1 MAEINKSIVISKE
14 SEDIIKSVKSKLGFT
29 FKLWSDEEL
38 LKVRRE
44 IRKFYRKQQKGKCA
58 YCQNPVTLSAS
69 GCHVE
74 HIVAKSLHEEF
85 MFTPKNLCVICPDC
99 NEIKREQ
106 EVMENIESTLKNDSP
121 KTYPRSSAAFIT
133 YHPHFDNYND
143 HILNIDGYYLDK
155 SEKGAN
161 TIRMC
166 VLNRKLRE
174 FGYDD
179 SAIAIPG
186 HLDFMIRIFYSGKID
201 EIKKLIGMN

>member
-1 MAEINKSIVISKE
+1 H
-14 SEDIIKSVKSKLGFT
+14 II
-29 FKLWSDEEL
+29 
-38 LKVRRE
+38 
-44 IRKFYRKQQKGKCA
+44 
-58 YCQNPVTLSAS
+58 
-69 GCHVE
+69 
-74 HIVAKSLHEEF
+74 
-85 MFTPKNLCVICPDC
+85 
-99 NEIKREQ
+99 
-106 EVMENIESTLKNDSP
+106 
-121 KTYPRSSAAFIT
+121 
-133 YHPHFDNYND
+133 
-143 HILNIDGYYLDK
+143 NIDGYYLDK